1 VSLCRDVRMNMKMM
15 TVLFALLLG
24 AAPAW
29 AVLGEPLSS
38 VQSDQAYF
46 RGRLEEVPRQGY
58 ALHQITAPDGTVVRE
73 YVSPQGTV
81 FGVSWQGP
89 AMPNLSQL
97 LGSYAADFQQ
107 PSQSPH
113 PRRGPLVVR
122 NDRVVIESGGHMR
135 AFHGRAYVPNLIPN
149 NLTQAVVQ

>member
-1 VSLCRDVRMNMKMM
+1 MNMKMKIM
-15 TVLFALLLG
+15 TVLLAWFLG

-29 AVLGEPLSS
+29 AVLGQPASS

-46 RGRLEEVPRQGY
+46 RGMLAQVSHQGY
-58 ALHQITAPDGTVVRE
+58 ELYQIDAPDGTVVRE
-73 YVSPQGTV
+73 YVSPEGTV

-89 AMPNLSQL
+89 VMPNLSQL
-97 LGSYAADFQQ
+97 LGSYVSDFQQ
-107 PSQSPH
+107 ASQSPH

-122 NDRVVIESGGHMR
+122 TVRVVIESGGHMR
-135 AFHGRAYVPNLIPN
+135 AFHGRAYVPSLLPN

>member
-1 VSLCRDVRMNMKMM
+1 MKMN
-15 TVLFALLLG
+15 TRIATASLALLLG

-38 VQSDQAYF
+38 VQSDHTYF
-46 RGRLEEVPRQGY
+46 RGMLVRVPRQGY
-58 ALHQITAPDGTVVRE
+58 ELHQINAPDGAVIRE
-73 YVSPQGTV
+73 YVSPEGTV

-89 AMPNLSQL
+89 VMPNLSQL
-97 LGSYAADFQQ
+97 LGSYLADFQQ
-107 PSQSPH
+107 ASQSPRA
-113 PRRGPLVVR
+113 RRGPLVVR

-135 AFHGRAYVPNLIPN
+135 AFHGRAYVPNLLPH

>member
-1 VSLCRDVRMNMKMM
+1 MNIKMKIM
-15 TVLFALLLG
+15 TVLLAWFLG

-29 AVLGEPLSS
+29 AVLGQPASS

-46 RGRLEEVPRQGY
+46 HGMLAQAARQGY
-58 ALHQITAPDGTVVRE
+58 EVHEITAPEGTVVRE

-89 AMPNLSQL
+89 VMPNLSQL
-97 LGSYAADFQQ
+97 LGSYAADFQHA
-107 PSQSPH
+107 SQSPH

-135 AFHGRAYVPNLIPN
+135 AFHGRAYLPSLLPN